1 MAEEESTNL
10 TQSSRPILLTYKKK
24 KPFPVSPSPTSHQL
38 SKKIRDVPD
47 LSLCH
52 CCGLNYQNPNP
63 NRTSNPI
70 HILKSAWRILLL
82 CETCL
87 SRTKSGE
94 ICSYCLQIK
103 PDDVVVDDDISKLES
118 LNCLKC
124 SRRVHFCCIPREHR
138 YDLATWQKLGKAGND
153 RSFTCI
159 DCLPVPKLLVRNKQM
174 SALGLIGEEKVAEAA
189 TGDVLTKR
197 VDDIDLA
204 IQLHLQM
211 NGSRRVTRKKVNSG
225 LLSGPSIAK
234 RGKIELY
241 RQRLSLGSIGVK
253 NSKMINARF
262 SHNSVVLALASSKC
276 LFEPLS
282 ELSERCKFSKK
293 YSKRI
298 HLHNGNDDSRL
309 GRENGRDRY
318 EKKYSKKKE
327 ALSTTSGTCSESHS
341 VTDRYQKRYAKGNNF
356 EGMVATNSGNQN
368 RSNRCGYKYYKRR
381 SCPEKLVDSNVTD
394 NGFDHNVGLKQNI
407 TDQGF
412 NKYFKRRLSVK
423 TEDGTCVG
431 TCTVDDR
438 NVNDRYFKKYTK
450 TRKRKAGTGEEQCN
464 IDRYM
469 KKYSKRHLN
478 IEVMAVTEES
488 QFNGGI

>member
-1 MAEEESTNL
+1 M
-10 TQSSRPILLTYKKK
+10 TQSARPVLLTYKKK
-24 KPFPVSPSPTSHQL
+24 KPLPLFPSPTSQQL
-38 SKKIRDVPD
+38 SKRIRDVPD

-87 SRTKSGE
+87 TQTKSGE

-103 PDDVVVDDDISKLES
+103 PDDVAIDDMSKLES

-138 YDLATWQKLGKAGND
+138 YDFATWQKLGKAGND

-159 DCLPVPKLLVRNKQM
+159 DCSPVPKLLVRNKKL
-174 SALGLIGEEKVAEAA
+174 SALGLIGEEKVADVA
-189 TGDVLTKR
+189 TGDLLTKR
-197 VDDIDLA
+197 VDDKDLA

-211 NGSRRVTRKKVNSG
+211 NGSRRVTRKKVHSG

-241 RQRLSLGSIGVK
+241 RQRLSVGSIGVK
-253 NSKMINARF
+253 NSRMINARF
-262 SHNSVVLALASSKC
+262 SGISFGHNSVVLAVASSKC

-282 ELSERCKFSKK
+282 ELRERCRFSKK
-293 YSKRI
+293 YSKRKD
-298 HLHNGNDDSRL
+298 LQNGNDDSKLDRQ
-309 GRENGRDRY
+309 NGRDRY
-318 EKKYSKKKE
+318 EKKYVKKKE

-341 VTDRYQKRYAKGNNF
+341 VTDRYQKKHAKGNSL
-356 EGMVATNSGNQN
+356 VATNSGGQN
-368 RSNRCGYKYYKRR
+368 RSNRYGYKYYKRR
-381 SCPEKLVDSNVTD
+381 SCLEKLGDSNVTD
-394 NGFDHNVGLKQNI
+394 NGFDHDVGLKQNI
-407 TDQGF
+407 SDQCF

-423 TEDGTCVG
+423 REDGTCVG
-431 TCTVDDR
+431 TCTVYDQ
-438 NVNDRYFKKYTK
+438 NVSDRYFKKYTK
-450 TRKRKAGTGEEQCN
+450 TRKREAGTGE
-464 IDRYM
+464 
-469 KKYSKRHLN
+469 SS
-478 IEVMAVTEES
+478 VTLTAT
-488 QFNGGI
+488 